1 MTQEDIILKFR
12 INELEE
18 CIDLI
23 EDEISNKINQGNY
36 KTEESYMN
44 LVLNCTGKSL
54 LTLRELILLCKN
66 GFRMGRLAWL
76 VICLNSLLSFA
87 YSSHNVKV
95 LLETEWSRN
104 IMQIM
109 MCKDIKI

>member
-36 KTEESYMN
+36 KTEE
-44 LVLNCTGKSL
+44 
-54 LTLRELILLCKN
+54 
-66 GFRMGRLAWL
+66 F
-76 VICLNSLLSFA
+76 
-87 YSSHNVKV
+87 
-95 LLETEWSRN
+95 
-104 IMQIM
+104 
-109 MCKDIKI
+109 

>member
-66 GFRMGRLAWL
+66 GFPDGALGLARNL
-76 VICLNSLLSFA
+76 FEQFVI
-87 YSSHNVKV
+87 V
-95 LLETEWSRN
+95 
-104 IMQIM
+104 
-109 MCKDIKI
+109 